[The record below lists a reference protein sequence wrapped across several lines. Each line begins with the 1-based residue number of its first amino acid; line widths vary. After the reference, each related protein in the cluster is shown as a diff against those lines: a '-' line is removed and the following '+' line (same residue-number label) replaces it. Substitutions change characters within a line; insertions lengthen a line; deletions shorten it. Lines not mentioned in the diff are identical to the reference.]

1 MGFRH
6 SEALPVGWL
15 PDFWATISVIKH
27 VNHKTLDTPMNST
40 VAHRPRSCPG
50 ILSTAFV
57 FHRSSVHTMS
67 HSSKSIFTWT
77 TFIHCITC
85 PISVRFGIICLG
97 VWCHHHKI
105 TVDAGLSLRYNVITS
120 KSTGSL
126 HFLLSVFP
134 AYSGNNIL
142 WFRPESGHGTF
153 EVRMGSC
160 KNVATAEFCVCRTMV
175 GKVVPKLAAVA
186 AGE

>member
-120 KSTGSL
+120 KSTGSYTSFCL
-126 HFLLSVFP
+126 SSLLIQAIISSD
-134 AYSGNNIL
+134 SGPSQGTVRSKWEWVLAKMLPQPSFVSAAL
-142 WFRPESGHGTF
+142 WLSP
-153 EVRMGSC
+153 
-160 KNVATAEFCVCRTMV
+160 
-175 GKVVPKLAAVA
+175 P
-186 AGE
+186 